1 MYTCRL
7 FSAVLL
13 RSFCVSV
20 FVFLF
25 SFHILCVTLHCMG
38 SDGERSVGTQTDKK
52 DKCVYVV
59 DGGGGDGEW
68 EIRLTREW

>member
-1 MYTCRL
+1 
-7 FSAVLL
+7 
-13 RSFCVSV
+13 
-20 FVFLF
+20 
-25 SFHILCVTLHCMG
+25 MG